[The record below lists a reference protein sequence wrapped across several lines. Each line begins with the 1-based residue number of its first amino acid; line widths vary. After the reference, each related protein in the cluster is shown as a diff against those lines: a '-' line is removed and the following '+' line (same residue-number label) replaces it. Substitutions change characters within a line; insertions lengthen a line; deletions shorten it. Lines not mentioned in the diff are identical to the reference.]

1 MAIRDLSSLLR
12 DLSVTRRP
20 GRWCMITSAVDGSDI
35 VAAAT
40 IVEDEGLTAVVRVA
54 DAERLGQRPDF
65 VAAWLTLDVDSA
77 LDSVGLT
84 AAVATALANEGIA
97 CNVLAGFHHDHL
109 LVPEDR
115 ADEAATILQALGTPE
130 DPTP

>member
-1 MAIRDLSSLLR
+1 
-12 DLSVTRRP
+12 
-20 GRWCMITSAVDGSDI
+20 MITSAVDGSDI